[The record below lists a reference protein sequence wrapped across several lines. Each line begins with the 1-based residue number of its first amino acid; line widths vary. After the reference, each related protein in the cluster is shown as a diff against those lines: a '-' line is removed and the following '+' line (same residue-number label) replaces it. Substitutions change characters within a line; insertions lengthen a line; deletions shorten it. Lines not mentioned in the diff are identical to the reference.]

1 MNKKLNEI
9 ENKKELNKIISNFSK
24 KKLEILINL
33 LQKYSKYF
41 SLNMRDEYIYQE
53 LFLEKKKR
61 GYKNDINKKTKR

>member
-41 SLNMRDEYIYQE
+41 SLNMRDEYVQQKII
-53 LFLEKKKR
+53 LETNKR
-61 GYKNDINKKTKR
+61 GYKNDINTKRKK